1 MDDVAS
7 PSASLN
13 DCFVAPDKLISLDQ
27 ALAHLA
33 ERIVPV
39 TGIEE
44 LPLALC
50 PGRILARDVVA
61 QVTVPPFANAAMDGF
76 AFRHGDGAAGPLRV
90 VERIAAGHPS
100 AHRFGPGE
108 AARIFTGA
116 PMPQGLDTV
125 AMQEDCTTATND
137 GAEHVTLPQG
147 LAPGANVHFAG
158 NDYSAGQT
166 VVRAGRR
173 LRPQDVGMAASA
185 GHPRLAVHR
194 RLKVAVFS
202 TGDEVTEPGEALRPG
217 AIYSSNRHALMALA
231 GRLGCAVEDLGN
243 LPDNLDVTARA
254 LKDASERVDLL
265 VTTGGVSVGGEDHVR
280 AAVERNGA
288 IHLWRML
295 VKPGKPTALGNVGK
309 AAFVGLPGY
318 PVSCQVMFMMFAR
331 PVILRLAGA
340 VAEPIAPTRF
350 RVPSA
355 SSFGK
360 NTARREFVRARLEA
374 GPGGTFHARLFK
386 KQDSSVLSS
395 LVESDGLVDLREE
408 TKRIEPGEMV
418 DFIPYSALHW

>member
-1 MDDVAS
+1 MDTPA
-7 PSASLN
+7 PLSLN
-13 DCFVAPDKLISLDQ
+13 DCFAAPDKLISLDR
-27 ALAHLA
+27 ALAYLA

-44 LPLALC
+44 VKLAEA
-50 PGRILARDVVA
+50 PGRILARDVA
-61 QVTVPPFANAAMDGF
+61 ARVTAPPFANAAMDGF
-76 AFRHGDGAAGPLRV
+76 AFRHADLPASPLKV
-90 VERIAAGHPS
+90 VDRIAAGHPS
-100 AHRFGPGE
+100 MHRFMAGE

-116 PMPQGLDTV
+116 PMPEGLDTV
-125 AMQEDCTTATND
+125 AMQEDCTVEARD
-137 GAEHVTLPQG
+137 GAEFVRLPAG
-147 LAPGANVHFAG
+147 LGPDANVHPAG
-158 NDYSAGQT
+158 NDFATGQI

-185 GHPRLAVHR
+185 GHPTLAVHR

-202 TGDEVTEPGEALRPG
+202 TGDEVVDPGEALRSG
-217 AIYSSNRHALMALA
+217 AIYSSNRHALMSLA
-231 GRLGCAVEDLGN
+231 AGLGCAIEDLGN
-243 LPDNLDVTARA
+243 LPDDLDVTARA
-254 LKDASERVDLL
+254 LKAASERVDLL
-265 VTTGGVSVGGEDHVR
+265 ITTGGVSVGGEDHVR
-280 AAVERNGA
+280 AAVEKNGA

-340 VAEPIAPTRF
+340 VAEPIAPVRF
-350 RVPSA
+350 KVASA
-355 SSFGK
+355 SAYAK

-374 GPGGTFHARLFK
+374 GADGVLAARLFK

-395 LVESDGLVDLREE
+395 LVESDGLVDLGEE
-408 TKRIEPGEMV
+408 TKRIEPGQPV